1 MKKVSS
7 AAKVRKTIGNVFV
20 HLILAILSI
29 IWLFPIVW
37 IVLIS
42 FKKEKG
48 MYMST
53 LFPKE
58 YWFGNYKKLFT
69 DTNII
74 NFPQMFLNT
83 LIIAVFCCI
92 ISTFFVLCVS
102 YVMSRM
108 RFRMRKPFMNVALI
122 LGMFPGFMSMIAT
135 YYILKSIGL
144 TQGSMIRVALIM
156 VYSGGSGLGFYIA
169 KGFFDTIPKSVD
181 EAAYIEGATRWQV
194 FTRITMPLS
203 KPIIVYTVLNSFMG
217 PWLDFIFCKVIC
229 GTDQR
234 FYTVSVGLWN
244 MLEKEYVYQWFNCFA
259 AGAVVVSVPIAIL
272 FLVMQKFYQEG
283 VAVTNG
289 TAKDTTDNV
298 TCLCIAW
305 QLTVGN
311 RERNGTK
318 MVNNNAKS
326 NVLLLVVAILDACLV
341 THHLDK
347 GLEYVGIIV

>member
-7 AAKVRKTIGNVFV
+7 GAKVRKTIGNIFV
-20 HLILAILSI
+20 YIILTALSI

-42 FKKEKG
+42 FKKDKG

-108 RFRMRKPFMNVALI
+108 RFRMRRPFMNIALI

-144 TQGSMIRVALIM
+144 TQGSVIRVALIM

-181 EAAYIEGATRWQV
+181 EAAYIDGATRWQV
-194 FTRITMPLS
+194 FTRITIPLS

-244 MLEKEYVYQWFNCFA
+244 MLEKEYVYNWFNCFA
-259 AGAVVVSVPIAIL
+259 AGAVVVSVPIATL
-272 FLVMQKFYQEG
+272 FLIMQKFYQEG
-283 VAVTNG
+283 VSGAV
-289 TAKDTTDNV
+289 
-298 TCLCIAW
+298 
-305 QLTVGN
+305 
-311 RERNGTK
+311 
-318 MVNNNAKS
+318 
-326 NVLLLVVAILDACLV
+326 
-341 THHLDK
+341 K
-347 GLEYVGIIV
+347 G

>member
-7 AAKVRKTIGNVFV
+7 GAKVRKTIGN
-20 HLILAILSI
+20 ILVYIILTALSV

-42 FKKEKG
+42 FKKDKG

-144 TQGSMIRVALIM
+144 TQGSMIRIALIM

-181 EAAYIEGATRWQV
+181 EAAYIDGATRWQV

-203 KPIIVYTVLNSFMG
+203 KPIIVYTILNSFMG

-234 FYTVSVGLWN
+234 FYTVSVGLWS
-244 MLEKEYVYQWFNCFA
+244 MLEKEYVFQWFNCFA
-259 AGAVVVSVPIAIL
+259 AGAVVVSVPIAVL

-283 VAVTNG
+283 VSGAV
-289 TAKDTTDNV
+289 
-298 TCLCIAW
+298 
-305 QLTVGN
+305 
-311 RERNGTK
+311 
-318 MVNNNAKS
+318 
-326 NVLLLVVAILDACLV
+326 
-341 THHLDK
+341 K
-347 GLEYVGIIV
+347 G

>member
-7 AAKVRKTIGNVFV
+7 GAKVRKTIGNIFV
-20 HLILAILSI
+20 YIILTALSI

-42 FKKEKG
+42 FKKDKG

-108 RFRMRKPFMNVALI
+108 RFRMRRPFMNIALI

-144 TQGSMIRVALIM
+144 TEESMIRVALIM

-181 EAAYIEGATRWQV
+181 EAAYIDGATRWQV
-194 FTRITMPLS
+194 FTRITIPLS

-244 MLEKEYVYQWFNCFA
+244 MLEKEYVYNWFNCFA
-259 AGAVVVSVPIAIL
+259 AGAVVVSVPIATL
-272 FLVMQKFYQEG
+272 FLIMQKFYQEG
-283 VAVTNG
+283 VSGAV
-289 TAKDTTDNV
+289 
-298 TCLCIAW
+298 
-305 QLTVGN
+305 
-311 RERNGTK
+311 
-318 MVNNNAKS
+318 
-326 NVLLLVVAILDACLV
+326 
-341 THHLDK
+341 K
-347 GLEYVGIIV
+347 G

>member
-7 AAKVRKTIGNVFV
+7 GAKVRKTIGNIFV
-20 HLILAILSI
+20 YIILTALSI

-42 FKKEKG
+42 FKKDKG

-108 RFRMRKPFMNVALI
+108 SFRMRRPFMNIALI

-181 EAAYIEGATRWQV
+181 EAAYIDGATRWQV
-194 FTRITMPLS
+194 FTRITIPLS

-244 MLEKEYVYQWFNCFA
+244 MLEKEYVYNWFNCFA
-259 AGAVVVSVPIAIL
+259 AGAVVVSVPIATL
-272 FLVMQKFYQEG
+272 FLIMQKFYQEG
-283 VAVTNG
+283 VSGAV
-289 TAKDTTDNV
+289 
-298 TCLCIAW
+298 
-305 QLTVGN
+305 
-311 RERNGTK
+311 
-318 MVNNNAKS
+318 
-326 NVLLLVVAILDACLV
+326 
-341 THHLDK
+341 K
-347 GLEYVGIIV
+347 G

>member
-7 AAKVRKTIGNVFV
+7 GAKVRKTIGNIFV
-20 HLILAILSI
+20 YLILTVLSV

-42 FKKEKG
+42 FKKDKG

-69 DTNII
+69 DTNVI

-108 RFRMRKPFMNVALI
+108 RFRMRKPFMNIALV

-181 EAAYIEGATRWQV
+181 EAAYIDGATRWQV
-194 FTRITMPLS
+194 FTRITIPLS

-244 MLEKEYVYQWFNCFA
+244 MLEKEYVYNWFNCFA
-259 AGAVVVSVPIAIL
+259 AGAVVVSVPIATL
-272 FLVMQKFYQEG
+272 FLIMQKFYQEG
-283 VAVTNG
+283 VSGAV
-289 TAKDTTDNV
+289 
-298 TCLCIAW
+298 
-305 QLTVGN
+305 
-311 RERNGTK
+311 
-318 MVNNNAKS
+318 
-326 NVLLLVVAILDACLV
+326 
-341 THHLDK
+341 K
-347 GLEYVGIIV
+347 G

>member
-7 AAKVRKTIGNVFV
+7 GAKVRKTIGNIFV
-20 HLILAILSI
+20 YLILTVLSV

-42 FKKEKG
+42 FKKDKG
-48 MYMST
+48 MYMPT

-58 YWFGNYKKLFT
+58 YWLGNYKKLFT
-69 DTNII
+69 DTNVI

-108 RFRMRKPFMNVALI
+108 RFRMRKPFMNIALI

-144 TQGSMIRVALIM
+144 TEGSMIRVALIM

-181 EAAYIEGATRWQV
+181 EAAYIDGATRWQV
-194 FTRITMPLS
+194 FTRITIPLS

-244 MLEKEYVYQWFNCFA
+244 MLEKEYVYNWFNCFT
-259 AGAVVVSVPIAIL
+259 AGAVVVSVPIATL
-272 FLVMQKFYQEG
+272 FLIMQKFYQEG
-283 VAVTNG
+283 VSGAV
-289 TAKDTTDNV
+289 
-298 TCLCIAW
+298 
-305 QLTVGN
+305 
-311 RERNGTK
+311 
-318 MVNNNAKS
+318 
-326 NVLLLVVAILDACLV
+326 
-341 THHLDK
+341 K
-347 GLEYVGIIV
+347 G

>member
-7 AAKVRKTIGNVFV
+7 GAKVRKIIGNIFV
-20 HLILAILSI
+20 YIILTVLSI

-42 FKKEKG
+42 FKKDKG

-83 LIIAVFCCI
+83 MIIAVFCCI

-108 RFRMRKPFMNVALI
+108 RFRMRRPFMNIALI

-144 TQGSMIRVALIM
+144 TQGSMIRIALIM

-181 EAAYIEGATRWQV
+181 EAAYIDGATRWQV
-194 FTRITMPLS
+194 FTRITIPLS

-244 MLEKEYVYQWFNCFA
+244 MLEKEYVYNWFNCFA

-283 VAVTNG
+283 VSGAV
-289 TAKDTTDNV
+289 
-298 TCLCIAW
+298 
-305 QLTVGN
+305 
-311 RERNGTK
+311 
-318 MVNNNAKS
+318 
-326 NVLLLVVAILDACLV
+326 
-341 THHLDK
+341 K
-347 GLEYVGIIV
+347 G

>member
-7 AAKVRKTIGNVFV
+7 TAKVRKTIGNVFV

-181 EAAYIEGATRWQV
+181 EAAYIDGATRWQV

-283 VAVTNG
+283 VSGAV
-289 TAKDTTDNV
+289 
-298 TCLCIAW
+298 
-305 QLTVGN
+305 
-311 RERNGTK
+311 
-318 MVNNNAKS
+318 
-326 NVLLLVVAILDACLV
+326 
-341 THHLDK
+341 K
-347 GLEYVGIIV
+347 G

>member
-7 AAKVRKTIGNVFV
+7 GAKVRKTIGNIFV
-20 HLILAILSI
+20 YIILTALSV

-42 FKKEKG
+42 FKKDKG

-108 RFRMRKPFMNVALI
+108 RFRMRKPFMNIALI

-144 TQGSMIRVALIM
+144 TQGSMIRIALIM

-181 EAAYIEGATRWQV
+181 EAAYIDGATRWQV

-203 KPIIVYTVLNSFMG
+203 KPIIVYTILNSFMG
-217 PWLDFIFCKVIC
+217 PWLDFIFCKAIC

-234 FYTVSVGLWN
+234 FYTVSVGLWS
-244 MLEKEYVYQWFNCFA
+244 MLEKEYVFQWFNCFA
-259 AGAVVVSVPIAIL
+259 AGAVVVSVPIAVL

-283 VAVTNG
+283 VSGAV
-289 TAKDTTDNV
+289 
-298 TCLCIAW
+298 
-305 QLTVGN
+305 
-311 RERNGTK
+311 
-318 MVNNNAKS
+318 
-326 NVLLLVVAILDACLV
+326 
-341 THHLDK
+341 K
-347 GLEYVGIIV
+347 G

>member
-7 AAKVRKTIGNVFV
+7 GAKVRKTIGNIFV
-20 HLILAILSI
+20 YIILTVLSI

-42 FKKEKG
+42 FKKDKG

-108 RFRMRKPFMNVALI
+108 RFRMRRPFMNIALI

-144 TQGSMIRVALIM
+144 TQGSMIRIALIM

-181 EAAYIEGATRWQV
+181 EAAYIDGATRWQV
-194 FTRITMPLS
+194 FTRITIPLS

-244 MLEKEYVYQWFNCFA
+244 MLEKEYVYNWFNCFA

-283 VAVTNG
+283 VSGAV
-289 TAKDTTDNV
+289 
-298 TCLCIAW
+298 
-305 QLTVGN
+305 
-311 RERNGTK
+311 
-318 MVNNNAKS
+318 
-326 NVLLLVVAILDACLV
+326 
-341 THHLDK
+341 K
-347 GLEYVGIIV
+347 G

>member
-7 AAKVRKTIGNVFV
+7 GAKVRKTIGNIFV
-20 HLILAILSI
+20 YIILAALSV

-42 FKKEKG
+42 FKKDKG

-69 DTNII
+69 ENNII

-108 RFRMRKPFMNVALI
+108 RFRMRKPFMNIALI

-169 KGFFDTIPKSVD
+169 KGFFDPIPKSVD
-181 EAAYIEGATRWQV
+181 EAAYIDGATRWQV
-194 FTRITMPLS
+194 FTRITIPLS

-234 FYTVSVGLWN
+234 FYTVSVGLWS
-244 MLEKEYVYQWFNCFA
+244 MLEKEYVYNWFNCFA

-272 FLVMQKFYQEG
+272 FLIMQKFYQEG
-283 VAVTNG
+283 VSGAV
-289 TAKDTTDNV
+289 
-298 TCLCIAW
+298 
-305 QLTVGN
+305 
-311 RERNGTK
+311 
-318 MVNNNAKS
+318 
-326 NVLLLVVAILDACLV
+326 
-341 THHLDK
+341 K
-347 GLEYVGIIV
+347 G

>member
-7 AAKVRKTIGNVFV
+7 GAKVRKIIGNIFV
-20 HLILAILSI
+20 YIILTVLSI

-42 FKKEKG
+42 FKKDKG

-144 TQGSMIRVALIM
+144 TQGSMIRIALIM

-181 EAAYIEGATRWQV
+181 EAAYIDGATRWQV
-194 FTRITMPLS
+194 FTRITIPLS

-244 MLEKEYVYQWFNCFA
+244 MLEKQYVYNWFNCFA

-283 VAVTNG
+283 VSGAV
-289 TAKDTTDNV
+289 
-298 TCLCIAW
+298 
-305 QLTVGN
+305 
-311 RERNGTK
+311 
-318 MVNNNAKS
+318 
-326 NVLLLVVAILDACLV
+326 
-341 THHLDK
+341 K
-347 GLEYVGIIV
+347 G

>member
-7 AAKVRKTIGNVFV
+7 GAKVRKIIGNIFV
-20 HLILAILSI
+20 YIILTVLSI

-42 FKKEKG
+42 FKKDKG

-108 RFRMRKPFMNVALI
+108 RFKMRKPLMNVALI

-144 TQGSMIRVALIM
+144 TQGSMIRIALIM

-181 EAAYIEGATRWQV
+181 EAAYIDGATRWQV
-194 FTRITMPLS
+194 FTRITIPLS

-244 MLEKEYVYQWFNCFA
+244 MLEKEYVHNWFNCFA
-259 AGAVVVSVPIAIL
+259 AGAVVVSVPIAVL

-283 VAVTNG
+283 VSGAV
-289 TAKDTTDNV
+289 
-298 TCLCIAW
+298 
-305 QLTVGN
+305 
-311 RERNGTK
+311 
-318 MVNNNAKS
+318 
-326 NVLLLVVAILDACLV
+326 
-341 THHLDK
+341 K
-347 GLEYVGIIV
+347 G

>member
-108 RFRMRKPFMNVALI
+108 RFRMRKP
-122 LGMFPGFMSMIAT
+122 
-135 YYILKSIGL
+135 
-144 TQGSMIRVALIM
+144 
-156 VYSGGSGLGFYIA
+156 
-169 KGFFDTIPKSVD
+169 
-181 EAAYIEGATRWQV
+181 
-194 FTRITMPLS
+194 
-203 KPIIVYTVLNSFMG
+203 
-217 PWLDFIFCKVIC
+217 
-229 GTDQR
+229 
-234 FYTVSVGLWN
+234 
-244 MLEKEYVYQWFNCFA
+244 
-259 AGAVVVSVPIAIL
+259 
-272 FLVMQKFYQEG
+272 
-283 VAVTNG
+283 
-289 TAKDTTDNV
+289 
-298 TCLCIAW
+298 
-305 QLTVGN
+305 
-311 RERNGTK
+311 
-318 MVNNNAKS
+318 
-326 NVLLLVVAILDACLV
+326 
-341 THHLDK
+341 
-347 GLEYVGIIV
+347 

>member
-7 AAKVRKTIGNVFV
+7 GAKVRKIIGNIFV
-20 HLILAILSI
+20 YIILTVLSI

-108 RFRMRKPFMNVALI
+108 RFKMRKPFMNIALI

-144 TQGSMIRVALIM
+144 TQGSMIRIALIM

-181 EAAYIEGATRWQV
+181 EAAYIDGATRWQV
-194 FTRITMPLS
+194 FTRITIPLS

-244 MLEKEYVYQWFNCFA
+244 MLEKEYVHNWFNCFA

-283 VAVTNG
+283 VSGAV
-289 TAKDTTDNV
+289 
-298 TCLCIAW
+298 
-305 QLTVGN
+305 
-311 RERNGTK
+311 
-318 MVNNNAKS
+318 
-326 NVLLLVVAILDACLV
+326 
-341 THHLDK
+341 K
-347 GLEYVGIIV
+347 G

>member
-7 AAKVRKTIGNVFV
+7 GAKVRKTIGNIFV
-20 HLILAILSI
+20 YIILAALSI

-42 FKKEKG
+42 FKKDKG

-83 LIIAVFCCI
+83 LIIAIFCCI

-108 RFRMRKPFMNVALI
+108 RFRMRRPFMNIALI

-181 EAAYIEGATRWQV
+181 EAAYIDGATRWQV
-194 FTRITMPLS
+194 FTRITIPLS

-244 MLEKEYVYQWFNCFA
+244 MLEKEYVYNWFNCFA
-259 AGAVVVSVPIAIL
+259 AGAVVVSVPIATL
-272 FLVMQKFYQEG
+272 FLIMQKFYQEG
-283 VAVTNG
+283 VSGAV
-289 TAKDTTDNV
+289 
-298 TCLCIAW
+298 
-305 QLTVGN
+305 
-311 RERNGTK
+311 
-318 MVNNNAKS
+318 
-326 NVLLLVVAILDACLV
+326 
-341 THHLDK
+341 K
-347 GLEYVGIIV
+347 G

>member
-7 AAKVRKTIGNVFV
+7 GAKVRKIIGNIFV
-20 HLILAILSI
+20 YIILTVLSI

-42 FKKEKG
+42 FKKDKG

-108 RFRMRKPFMNVALI
+108 RFRMRRPFMNIALI

-144 TQGSMIRVALIM
+144 TQGSMIRIALIM

-181 EAAYIEGATRWQV
+181 EAAYIDGATRWQV
-194 FTRITMPLS
+194 FTRITIPLS

-244 MLEKEYVYQWFNCFA
+244 MLEKEYVSNWFNCFA

-283 VAVTNG
+283 VSGAV
-289 TAKDTTDNV
+289 
-298 TCLCIAW
+298 
-305 QLTVGN
+305 
-311 RERNGTK
+311 
-318 MVNNNAKS
+318 
-326 NVLLLVVAILDACLV
+326 
-341 THHLDK
+341 K
-347 GLEYVGIIV
+347 G

>member
-7 AAKVRKTIGNVFV
+7 GAKVRKTIGNIFV
-20 HLILAILSI
+20 YIILTALSI

-37 IVLIS
+37 IILIS
-42 FKKEKG
+42 FKKDKG

-83 LIIAVFCCI
+83 LIIAIFCCI

-108 RFRMRKPFMNVALI
+108 RFRMRRPFMNIALI

-144 TQGSMIRVALIM
+144 TEGSMIRVALIM

-181 EAAYIEGATRWQV
+181 EAAYIDGATRWQV
-194 FTRITMPLS
+194 FTRITIPLS

-244 MLEKEYVYQWFNCFA
+244 MLEKEYVYNWFNCFA
-259 AGAVVVSVPIAIL
+259 AGAVVVSVPIATL
-272 FLVMQKFYQEG
+272 FLIMQKFYQEG
-283 VAVTNG
+283 VSGAV
-289 TAKDTTDNV
+289 
-298 TCLCIAW
+298 
-305 QLTVGN
+305 
-311 RERNGTK
+311 
-318 MVNNNAKS
+318 
-326 NVLLLVVAILDACLV
+326 
-341 THHLDK
+341 K
-347 GLEYVGIIV
+347 G

>member
-7 AAKVRKTIGNVFV
+7 GAKVRKTIGNIFV
-20 HLILAILSI
+20 YIILAALSI

-42 FKKEKG
+42 FKKDKG

-108 RFRMRKPFMNVALI
+108 RFRMRRPFMNIALI

-144 TQGSMIRVALIM
+144 TEGSMIRVALIM

-181 EAAYIEGATRWQV
+181 EAAYIDGATRWQV
-194 FTRITMPLS
+194 FTRITIPLS

-244 MLEKEYVYQWFNCFA
+244 MLEKEYVYNWFNCFA
-259 AGAVVVSVPIAIL
+259 AGAVVVSVPIATL
-272 FLVMQKFYQEG
+272 FLIMQKFYQEG
-283 VAVTNG
+283 VSGAV
-289 TAKDTTDNV
+289 
-298 TCLCIAW
+298 
-305 QLTVGN
+305 
-311 RERNGTK
+311 
-318 MVNNNAKS
+318 
-326 NVLLLVVAILDACLV
+326 
-341 THHLDK
+341 K
-347 GLEYVGIIV
+347 G

>member
-181 EAAYIEGATRWQV
+181 EAAYIDGATRWQV

-283 VAVTNG
+283 VSGAV
-289 TAKDTTDNV
+289 
-298 TCLCIAW
+298 
-305 QLTVGN
+305 
-311 RERNGTK
+311 
-318 MVNNNAKS
+318 
-326 NVLLLVVAILDACLV
+326 
-341 THHLDK
+341 K
-347 GLEYVGIIV
+347 G

>member
-92 ISTFFVLCVS
+92 ICTFFVLCVS

-181 EAAYIEGATRWQV
+181 EAAYIDGATRWQV

-217 PWLDFIFCKVIC
+217 PWLDLIFCKVIC

-283 VAVTNG
+283 VSGAV
-289 TAKDTTDNV
+289 
-298 TCLCIAW
+298 
-305 QLTVGN
+305 
-311 RERNGTK
+311 
-318 MVNNNAKS
+318 
-326 NVLLLVVAILDACLV
+326 
-341 THHLDK
+341 K
-347 GLEYVGIIV
+347 G

>member
-7 AAKVRKTIGNVFV
+7 GAKVRKTIGNIFV
-20 HLILAILSI
+20 YIILTALSV

-42 FKKEKG
+42 FKKDKG

-108 RFRMRKPFMNVALI
+108 RFRMRKPFMNIALI

-144 TQGSMIRVALIM
+144 TQGSMIRIALIM

-181 EAAYIEGATRWQV
+181 EAAYIDGATRWQV

-203 KPIIVYTVLNSFMG
+203 KPIIVYTILNSFMG

-234 FYTVSVGLWN
+234 FYTVSVGLWS
-244 MLEKEYVYQWFNCFA
+244 MLEKEYVFQWFNCFA
-259 AGAVVVSVPIAIL
+259 AGAVVVSVPIAVL

-283 VAVTNG
+283 VSGAV
-289 TAKDTTDNV
+289 
-298 TCLCIAW
+298 
-305 QLTVGN
+305 
-311 RERNGTK
+311 
-318 MVNNNAKS
+318 
-326 NVLLLVVAILDACLV
+326 
-341 THHLDK
+341 K
-347 GLEYVGIIV
+347 G

>member
-7 AAKVRKTIGNVFV
+7 GAKVRKNIGNIFV
-20 HLILAILSI
+20 YIILTVLSI

-42 FKKEKG
+42 FKKDKG

-144 TQGSMIRVALIM
+144 TQGSMIRIALIM

-181 EAAYIEGATRWQV
+181 EAAYIDGATRWQV
-194 FTRITMPLS
+194 FTRITIPLS

-244 MLEKEYVYQWFNCFA
+244 MLEKEYVYNWFNCFA

-283 VAVTNG
+283 VSGAV
-289 TAKDTTDNV
+289 
-298 TCLCIAW
+298 
-305 QLTVGN
+305 
-311 RERNGTK
+311 
-318 MVNNNAKS
+318 
-326 NVLLLVVAILDACLV
+326 
-341 THHLDK
+341 K
-347 GLEYVGIIV
+347 G

>member
-7 AAKVRKTIGNVFV
+7 GAKVRKIIGNIFV
-20 HLILAILSI
+20 YIILTVLSI

-42 FKKEKG
+42 FKKDKG

-74 NFPQMFLNT
+74 NFTQMFLNT

-108 RFRMRKPFMNVALI
+108 RFRMRRPFMNIALI

-144 TQGSMIRVALIM
+144 TQGSMIRNALIM

-181 EAAYIEGATRWQV
+181 EAAYIDGATRWQV
-194 FTRITMPLS
+194 FTRITIPLS

-234 FYTVSVGLWN
+234 FYTVSVGLWI
-244 MLEKEYVYQWFNCFA
+244 MLEKEYVYNWFNCFA

-283 VAVTNG
+283 VSGAV
-289 TAKDTTDNV
+289 
-298 TCLCIAW
+298 
-305 QLTVGN
+305 
-311 RERNGTK
+311 
-318 MVNNNAKS
+318 
-326 NVLLLVVAILDACLV
+326 
-341 THHLDK
+341 K
-347 GLEYVGIIV
+347 G

>member
-7 AAKVRKTIGNVFV
+7 GAKVRKTIGNIFV
-20 HLILAILSI
+20 YLILTVLSV

-42 FKKEKG
+42 FKKDKG

-58 YWFGNYKKLFT
+58 YWLGNYKKLFT
-69 DTNII
+69 DTNVI

-108 RFRMRKPFMNVALI
+108 RFRMRRPFMNIALI

-181 EAAYIEGATRWQV
+181 EAAYIDGATRWQV
-194 FTRITMPLS
+194 FTRITIPLS

-244 MLEKEYVYQWFNCFA
+244 MLEKEYVYNWFNCFT
-259 AGAVVVSVPIAIL
+259 AGAVVVSVPIATL
-272 FLVMQKFYQEG
+272 FLIMQKFYQEG
-283 VAVTNG
+283 VSGAV
-289 TAKDTTDNV
+289 
-298 TCLCIAW
+298 
-305 QLTVGN
+305 
-311 RERNGTK
+311 
-318 MVNNNAKS
+318 
-326 NVLLLVVAILDACLV
+326 
-341 THHLDK
+341 K
-347 GLEYVGIIV
+347 G

>member
-7 AAKVRKTIGNVFV
+7 GAKVRKIIGNIFV
-20 HLILAILSI
+20 YIILTVLSI

-42 FKKEKG
+42 FKKDKG

-108 RFRMRKPFMNVALI
+108 RFRMRRPFMNIALI

-144 TQGSMIRVALIM
+144 TQGSMIRIALIM

-181 EAAYIEGATRWQV
+181 EAAYIDGATRWQV
-194 FTRITMPLS
+194 FTRITIPLS

-244 MLEKEYVYQWFNCFA
+244 MLEKEYVYNWFNCFA
-259 AGAVVVSVPIAIL
+259 AGAVVVSVPIAVL

-283 VAVTNG
+283 VSGAV
-289 TAKDTTDNV
+289 
-298 TCLCIAW
+298 
-305 QLTVGN
+305 
-311 RERNGTK
+311 
-318 MVNNNAKS
+318 
-326 NVLLLVVAILDACLV
+326 
-341 THHLDK
+341 K
-347 GLEYVGIIV
+347 G

>member
-7 AAKVRKTIGNVFV
+7 GAKVRKTIGNIFV
-20 HLILAILSI
+20 YIILTALSV

-42 FKKEKG
+42 FKKDKG

-69 DTNII
+69 DTGII

-144 TQGSMIRVALIM
+144 TQGSMIRIALIM

-181 EAAYIEGATRWQV
+181 EAAYIDGATRWQV

-203 KPIIVYTVLNSFMG
+203 KPIIVYTILNSFMG

-234 FYTVSVGLWN
+234 FYTVSVGLWS
-244 MLEKEYVYQWFNCFA
+244 MLEKEYVFQWFNCFA
-259 AGAVVVSVPIAIL
+259 AGAVVVSVPIAVL

-283 VAVTNG
+283 VSGAV
-289 TAKDTTDNV
+289 
-298 TCLCIAW
+298 
-305 QLTVGN
+305 
-311 RERNGTK
+311 
-318 MVNNNAKS
+318 
-326 NVLLLVVAILDACLV
+326 
-341 THHLDK
+341 K
-347 GLEYVGIIV
+347 G

>member
-7 AAKVRKTIGNVFV
+7 GAKVRKTIGNIFV
-20 HLILAILSI
+20 YIILTALSI

-42 FKKEKG
+42 FKKDKG

-108 RFRMRKPFMNVALI
+108 RFRMRRPFMNIALI

-135 YYILKSIGL
+135 YYILKSIGI
-144 TQGSMIRVALIM
+144 TEGSMIRVALIM

-181 EAAYIEGATRWQV
+181 EAAYIDGATRWQV
-194 FTRITMPLS
+194 FTRITIPLS

-244 MLEKEYVYQWFNCFA
+244 MLEKEYVYNWFNCFA
-259 AGAVVVSVPIAIL
+259 AGAVVVSVPIATL
-272 FLVMQKFYQEG
+272 FLIMQKFYQEG
-283 VAVTNG
+283 VSGAV
-289 TAKDTTDNV
+289 
-298 TCLCIAW
+298 
-305 QLTVGN
+305 
-311 RERNGTK
+311 
-318 MVNNNAKS
+318 
-326 NVLLLVVAILDACLV
+326 
-341 THHLDK
+341 K
-347 GLEYVGIIV
+347 G

>member
-7 AAKVRKTIGNVFV
+7 GAKVRKTIGNIFV
-20 HLILAILSI
+20 YIILTALSI

-42 FKKEKG
+42 FKKNKG

-53 LFPKE
+53 LIPKE

-69 DTNII
+69 DTNVI

-83 LIIAVFCCI
+83 LIIAIFCCI

-108 RFRMRKPFMNVALI
+108 RFRMRKPFMNIALI

-181 EAAYIEGATRWQV
+181 EAAYIDGATRWQV
-194 FTRITMPLS
+194 FTRITIPLS
-203 KPIIVYTVLNSFMG
+203 RPIIVYTVLNSFMG

-244 MLEKEYVYQWFNCFA
+244 MLEKEYVYNWFNCFA
-259 AGAVVVSVPIAIL
+259 AGAVVVSVPIATL
-272 FLVMQKFYQEG
+272 FLIMQKFYQEG
-283 VAVTNG
+283 VSGAV
-289 TAKDTTDNV
+289 
-298 TCLCIAW
+298 
-305 QLTVGN
+305 
-311 RERNGTK
+311 
-318 MVNNNAKS
+318 
-326 NVLLLVVAILDACLV
+326 
-341 THHLDK
+341 K
-347 GLEYVGIIV
+347 G

>member
-7 AAKVRKTIGNVFV
+7 GAKVRKTIGNIFV
-20 HLILAILSI
+20 YIILTALSV

-42 FKKEKG
+42 FKKDKG

-108 RFRMRKPFMNVALI
+108 RFRMRKPFMNIALI

-144 TQGSMIRVALIM
+144 TQGSMIRIALIM

-181 EAAYIEGATRWQV
+181 EAAYIDGATRWQV

-203 KPIIVYTVLNSFMG
+203 KPIIVYTILNSFMG

-234 FYTVSVGLWN
+234 FYTVSVGLWS
-244 MLEKEYVYQWFNCFA
+244 MLEEEYVFQWFNCFA
-259 AGAVVVSVPIAIL
+259 AGAVVVSVPIAVL

-283 VAVTNG
+283 VSGAV
-289 TAKDTTDNV
+289 
-298 TCLCIAW
+298 
-305 QLTVGN
+305 
-311 RERNGTK
+311 
-318 MVNNNAKS
+318 
-326 NVLLLVVAILDACLV
+326 
-341 THHLDK
+341 K
-347 GLEYVGIIV
+347 G

>member
-7 AAKVRKTIGNVFV
+7 GAKVRKTIGNIFV
-20 HLILAILSI
+20 YIILTALSI

-42 FKKEKG
+42 FKKDKG

-108 RFRMRKPFMNVALI
+108 RFRMRRPFMNIALI

-181 EAAYIEGATRWQV
+181 EAAYIDGATRWQV
-194 FTRITMPLS
+194 FTRITIPLS

-244 MLEKEYVYQWFNCFA
+244 MLEKEYVYNWFNCFA
-259 AGAVVVSVPIAIL
+259 AGAVVVSVPIATL
-272 FLVMQKFYQEG
+272 FLTMQKFYQEG
-283 VAVTNG
+283 VSGAV
-289 TAKDTTDNV
+289 
-298 TCLCIAW
+298 
-305 QLTVGN
+305 
-311 RERNGTK
+311 
-318 MVNNNAKS
+318 
-326 NVLLLVVAILDACLV
+326 
-341 THHLDK
+341 K
-347 GLEYVGIIV
+347 G

>member
-7 AAKVRKTIGNVFV
+7 GAKVRKIIGNIFV
-20 HLILAILSI
+20 YIILTVLSI

-42 FKKEKG
+42 FKKDKG

-122 LGMFPGFMSMIAT
+122 IGMFPGFMSMIAT

-144 TQGSMIRVALIM
+144 TQGSMIRIALIM

-181 EAAYIEGATRWQV
+181 EAAYIDGATRWQV
-194 FTRITMPLS
+194 FTRITIPLS

-244 MLEKEYVYQWFNCFA
+244 MLEKEYVYNWFNCFA
-259 AGAVVVSVPIAIL
+259 AGAVVVSVPIAVL

-283 VAVTNG
+283 VSGAV
-289 TAKDTTDNV
+289 
-298 TCLCIAW
+298 
-305 QLTVGN
+305 
-311 RERNGTK
+311 
-318 MVNNNAKS
+318 
-326 NVLLLVVAILDACLV
+326 
-341 THHLDK
+341 K
-347 GLEYVGIIV
+347 G

>member
-7 AAKVRKTIGNVFV
+7 GAKVRKIIGNIFV
-20 HLILAILSI
+20 YIILTVLSI

-42 FKKEKG
+42 FKKDKG

-108 RFRMRKPFMNVALI
+108 RFRMRRPFMNIALI

-144 TQGSMIRVALIM
+144 TQGSMIRIALIM

-181 EAAYIEGATRWQV
+181 EAAYIDGATRWQV
-194 FTRITMPLS
+194 FTRITIPLS

-244 MLEKEYVYQWFNCFA
+244 MLEKEYVYNWFNCFA
-259 AGAVVVSVPIAIL
+259 AGAVVVSEPIAIL

-283 VAVTNG
+283 VSGAV
-289 TAKDTTDNV
+289 
-298 TCLCIAW
+298 
-305 QLTVGN
+305 
-311 RERNGTK
+311 
-318 MVNNNAKS
+318 
-326 NVLLLVVAILDACLV
+326 
-341 THHLDK
+341 K
-347 GLEYVGIIV
+347 G

>member
-7 AAKVRKTIGNVFV
+7 GAKVRKIIGNIFV
-20 HLILAILSI
+20 YIILTVLSI

-42 FKKEKG
+42 FKKDKG

-108 RFRMRKPFMNVALI
+108 RFKMRKPFMNVALI

-144 TQGSMIRVALIM
+144 TQGSMIRIALIM

-181 EAAYIEGATRWQV
+181 EAAYIDGATRWQV
-194 FTRITMPLS
+194 FTRITIPLS

-244 MLEKEYVYQWFNCFA
+244 MLEKEYVHNWSNCFA

-283 VAVTNG
+283 VSGAV
-289 TAKDTTDNV
+289 
-298 TCLCIAW
+298 
-305 QLTVGN
+305 
-311 RERNGTK
+311 
-318 MVNNNAKS
+318 
-326 NVLLLVVAILDACLV
+326 
-341 THHLDK
+341 K
-347 GLEYVGIIV
+347 G

>member
-7 AAKVRKTIGNVFV
+7 GAKVIKTIGNIFV
-20 HLILAILSI
+20 YIILTALSI

-42 FKKEKG
+42 FKKDKG

-108 RFRMRKPFMNVALI
+108 RFRMRRPFMNIALI

-181 EAAYIEGATRWQV
+181 EAAYIDGATRWQV
-194 FTRITMPLS
+194 FTRITIPLS

-244 MLEKEYVYQWFNCFA
+244 MLEKEYVYNWFNCFA
-259 AGAVVVSVPIAIL
+259 AGAVVVSVPIATL
-272 FLVMQKFYQEG
+272 FLIMQKFYQEG
-283 VAVTNG
+283 VSGAV
-289 TAKDTTDNV
+289 
-298 TCLCIAW
+298 
-305 QLTVGN
+305 
-311 RERNGTK
+311 
-318 MVNNNAKS
+318 
-326 NVLLLVVAILDACLV
+326 
-341 THHLDK
+341 K
-347 GLEYVGIIV
+347 G

>member
-7 AAKVRKTIGNVFV
+7 GAKVRKTIGNIFV
-20 HLILAILSI
+20 YIVLTALSI

-42 FKKEKG
+42 FKKDKG

-108 RFRMRKPFMNVALI
+108 RFRMRRPFMNIALI

-181 EAAYIEGATRWQV
+181 EAAYIDGATRWQV
-194 FTRITMPLS
+194 FTRITIPLS

-244 MLEKEYVYQWFNCFA
+244 MLEKEYVYNWFNCFA
-259 AGAVVVSVPIAIL
+259 AGAVVVSVPIATL
-272 FLVMQKFYQEG
+272 FLIMQKFYQEG
-283 VAVTNG
+283 VSGAV
-289 TAKDTTDNV
+289 
-298 TCLCIAW
+298 
-305 QLTVGN
+305 
-311 RERNGTK
+311 
-318 MVNNNAKS
+318 
-326 NVLLLVVAILDACLV
+326 
-341 THHLDK
+341 K
-347 GLEYVGIIV
+347 G

>member
-7 AAKVRKTIGNVFV
+7 GAKVRKTIGNIFV
-20 HLILAILSI
+20 YIILTALSI

-42 FKKEKG
+42 FKKDKG

-83 LIIAVFCCI
+83 LIIAIFCCI

-108 RFRMRKPFMNVALI
+108 RFRMRRPFMNIALI

-181 EAAYIEGATRWQV
+181 EAAYIDGATRWQV
-194 FTRITMPLS
+194 FTRITIPLS

-244 MLEKEYVYQWFNCFA
+244 MLEKEYVYNWFNCFA
-259 AGAVVVSVPIAIL
+259 AGAVVVSVPIATL
-272 FLVMQKFYQEG
+272 FLIMQKFYQEG
-283 VAVTNG
+283 VSGAV
-289 TAKDTTDNV
+289 
-298 TCLCIAW
+298 
-305 QLTVGN
+305 
-311 RERNGTK
+311 
-318 MVNNNAKS
+318 
-326 NVLLLVVAILDACLV
+326 
-341 THHLDK
+341 K
-347 GLEYVGIIV
+347 G

>member
-7 AAKVRKTIGNVFV
+7 GAKVRKTIGNIFAYI
-20 HLILAILSI
+20 ILTALSI

-42 FKKEKG
+42 FKKDKG

-108 RFRMRKPFMNVALI
+108 RFRMRRPFMNIALI

-181 EAAYIEGATRWQV
+181 EAAYIDGATRWQV
-194 FTRITMPLS
+194 FTRITIPLS

-244 MLEKEYVYQWFNCFA
+244 MLEKEYVYNWFNCFA
-259 AGAVVVSVPIAIL
+259 AGAVVVSVPIATL
-272 FLVMQKFYQEG
+272 FLIMQKFYQEG
-283 VAVTNG
+283 VSGAV
-289 TAKDTTDNV
+289 
-298 TCLCIAW
+298 
-305 QLTVGN
+305 
-311 RERNGTK
+311 
-318 MVNNNAKS
+318 
-326 NVLLLVVAILDACLV
+326 
-341 THHLDK
+341 K
-347 GLEYVGIIV
+347 G